1 MNLQNDCVTLTS
13 RFSILISSKWL
24 SFSFISIA
32 KSTFSKRTL
41 RKIVIDNFRD
51 CWFSIFFNTR
61 CINMWYS
68 FLFPTVFL
76 FLTCHNLSI
85 VILHNCPIN
94 LQFLYCT
101 PLISTLFSVN
111 YGLEKSDYNGKSW
124 KQTKAKKA
132 NWKCFRFVKALSSW
146 TFHNCYVCVC
156 LSNWTFHNCY
166 VCVCV
171 CVCVCVRVCAC
182 VRVGVCVVCVCV
194 AGRNTFSKALWNC
207 YKNCSVKFIL
217 TKKSTYL
224 LDLDELYVYLVT
236 CFAIENSI
244 RLFLILIKW
253 HNIF

>member
-24 SFSFISIA
+24 SFSFISMA

-76 FLTCHNLSI
+76 FSTCHNLSI

-124 KQTKAKKA
+124 KQTKAKKT
-132 NWKCFRFVKALSSW
+132 NWKYFRFVKA
-146 TFHNCYVCVC
+146 

-171 CVCVCVRVCAC
+171 CQIEPFTTVMCVRVCVRVRAC
-182 VRVGVCVVCVCV
+182 VRVCVCACRCVCCVCV
-194 AGRNTFSKALWNC
+194 WREE
-207 YKNCSVKFIL
+207 I
-217 TKKSTYL
+217 
-224 LDLDELYVYLVT
+224 
-236 CFAIENSI
+236 
-244 RLFLILIKW
+244 LFLKLYETAIK
-253 HNIF
+253 IVR